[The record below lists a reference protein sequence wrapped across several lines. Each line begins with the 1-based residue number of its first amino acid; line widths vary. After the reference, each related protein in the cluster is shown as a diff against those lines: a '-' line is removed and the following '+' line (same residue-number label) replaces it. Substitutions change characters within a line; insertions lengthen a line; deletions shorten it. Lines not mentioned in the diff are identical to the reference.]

1 MIRLFGNWIIEVDN
15 LNYTL
20 SQVTG
25 KRLRIQKDGTE
36 VTENVTKAYGYFTGI
51 SGALSCLRDILVR
64 QRLADGIYSIDEAL
78 RAIREEDDRIK
89 NLLAGIEAKEH
100 G

>member
-25 KRLRIQKDGTE
+25 KRLRIKKDGTE

-51 SGALSCLRDILVR
+51 SGALFCLRDILVR
-64 QRLADGIYSIDEAL
+64 QRLAEGIYSLDEAL
-78 RAIREEDDRIK
+78 RAICEEDECIR
-89 NLLAGIEAKEH
+89 NLLAGIE
-100 G
+100 GDRNG